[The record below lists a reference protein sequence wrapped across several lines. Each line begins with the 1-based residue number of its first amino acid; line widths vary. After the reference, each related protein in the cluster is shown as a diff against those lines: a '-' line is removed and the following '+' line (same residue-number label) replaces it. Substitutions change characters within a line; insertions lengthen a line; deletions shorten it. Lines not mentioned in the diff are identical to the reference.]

1 MDVYIIYTSYVYI
14 YISVC
19 VYIFS
24 RFNLQSLQIG
34 QVAKYLDV
42 ASCQLITSSGD
53 AFDDAQLL
61 EAKSDESRQ
70 RLTAVVSTEA

>member
-1 MDVYIIYTSYVYI
+1 MYTYI

-19 VYIFS
+19 VCTFS
-24 RFNLQSLQIG
+24 RFNLGSFQIG

-70 RLTAVVSTEA
+70 RLTAVVSTEAWPEDDKTI

>member
-1 MDVYIIYTSYVYI
+1 MCILYIPHKYI

-19 VYIFS
+19 VCTFS
-24 RFNLQSLQIG
+24 RFNLRSCQIG